1 MWNSKR
7 KFIIPPERYRA
18 WAEIDLDNAAH
29 NFRQVKAATESL
41 VCCVIKA
48 NAYGHGAVQLAKLYQ
63 ACGADYLAVSNIQE
77 ALQLRRQRITLPI
90 LILGYSS
97 SKCAKL
103 LSEHRITQCVFSYE
117 HGMELARA
125 AAEAR
130 VTVKIHIKLDTG
142 MGRIGFLCRD
152 NDKNELEAVAEVCRQ
167 PNLDA
172 EGIFTHFATADEGEE
187 GESYTHEQFS
197 LFSQAVDRLAS
208 MGVTFPIR
216 HCANSAAIFDYP
228 TCHLDM
234 VRAGI
239 VLYGLS
245 PSERMRHRPDLRP
258 VMSLRSVISHVKT
271 LEIGESVSYGRT
283 YTAAEQRQIA
293 TVPIGYADGF
303 SRENGRSGYSL
314 CVAGQAAPI
323 VGRVCMDQLMLD
335 VTGIDCGIGDEI
347 LVFGDT
353 PPFTADRVAALG
365 RTVNYEVICDVGKR
379 VPRVFLQNGE
389 IVEWRDDVL
398 GESYP

>member
-1 MWNSKR
+1 MLSKR

-18 WAEIDLDNAAH
+18 WAEIDLDNAEH
-29 NFRQVKAATESL
+29 NFKQVKAATNSL

-48 NAYGHGAVQLAKLYQ
+48 NAYGHGAIQLAKLYQ

-103 LSEHRITQCVFSYE
+103 LAEHRITQCVFSYE

-130 VTVKIHIKLDTG
+130 VTVKVHVKIDTG
-142 MGRIGFLCRD
+142 MGRIGFLCRES
-152 NDKNELEAVAEVCRQ
+152 DKDELEAAAEVCRQ
-167 PNLDA
+167 PSLDA
-172 EGIFTHFATADEGEE
+172 EGIFMHFATADEGEE
-187 GESYTHEQFS
+187 GEAYAREQFEH
-197 LFSQAVDRLAS
+197 FNRAIDGLAAH
-208 MGVTFPIR
+208 GVTFAIR

-228 TCHLDM
+228 AYHLDM

-245 PSERMRHRPDLRP
+245 PSERIRNLPDLRP
-258 VMSLRSVISHVKT
+258 VMSLRSVISHIKT
-271 LEIGESVSYGRT
+271 VEVGESISYGRT
-283 YTAAEQRQIA
+283 YTATETRQIA

-303 SRENGRSGYSL
+303 SRESGRSGYQL
-314 CVAGQAAPI
+314 CVNGLSAPI

-335 VTGIDCGIGDEI
+335 VTGIDCHIGDEI

-353 PPFTADRVAALG
+353 PPFTADRVAALN
-365 RTVNYEVICDVGKR
+365 RTINYEVVCDVGKR

-389 IVEWRDDVL
+389 IIEWRDDVL